1 MYSDK
6 VMDHFMN
13 PRNVGDM
20 EDADGIGEEGNPT
33 CGDAMKIFIKV
44 RDDRIV
50 DAKFKTFG
58 CGAAIAVS
66 SMVTEMVKGKT
77 IDEALSLS
85 KEAVA
90 NELDGLPPQK
100 MHCSNLG
107 ADALKKAIED
117 YRSRSKGE
125 KKEQQASKKTAK
137 KRTAEATQ
145 KKGIKKAKKQ
155 GA

>member
-1 MYSDK
+1 MYSER

-20 EDADGIGEEGNPT
+20 EDPDGVGIEGNPT

-44 RDDRIV
+44 KDGRIV

-77 IDEALSLS
+77 LDEALAIS

-90 NELDGLPPQK
+90 NELGGLPPQK

-117 YRSRSKGE
+117 YRSKHGNV
-125 KKEQQASKKTAK
+125 
-137 KRTAEATQ
+137 
-145 KKGIKKAKKQ
+145 
-155 GA
+155 